1 MVAVQNVK
9 GNSVSRTPGIGP
21 VVPQACEQTG
31 STFLMGGPI
40 WSQPLHDPA
49 WVAAVHNI
57 VQVSM

>member
-1 MVAVQNVK
+1 MQNVK

-57 VQVSM
+57 VQVSL